1 VIARYRSSGIV
12 MRTRCRYQA
21 TTHWLEV
28 LRVSEQIDA
37 SALLGAEEHDAA
49 GTNQSTEQRGD
60 DDGRW
65 GAGGA
70 VAVGDDGGGALPSEE
85 MMAQLA
91 REIAALEDSQ
101 RALTAAVGAITSP
114 PPDTRPR
121 AASATVPVG
130 SAANANANANANAAG
145 DGGGALVRQSSAPT
159 SITTQMLGRT
169 QAALDELV
177 AVRRRWEA
185 AQTAAAQ
192 QISRDL
198 QLYTAVQI
206 DAEVVASAPPD
217 CDCTAITRLDNF
229 ASITDAADKD
239 AAVLQR
245 TLSGASDASSVATQA
260 GLAAAIS
267 RRDLRVYQSSGDL
280 PLALLTETTQTDR
293 QAYSRCTR
301 GSRGVCGS

>member
-49 GTNQSTEQRGD
+49 ETHQSTEQRGD
-60 DDGRW
+60 DDGQRTLVHL

-159 SITTQMLGRT
+159 STTTQMLGRT

-267 RRDLRVYQSSGDL
+267 RRDLRVYHHRATCRWL
-280 PLALLTETTQTDR
+280 
-293 QAYSRCTR
+293 C
-301 GSRGVCGS
+301 